1 MTNVTAGN
9 KKPYEK
15 NTDTPGIEQ
24 TLRDD
29 AEKQFAHSPESS
41 LNLTGKTPEKLIHE
55 LGVHQIELEMQAE
68 QLRAAHLALEESR
81 DKYLDLY
88 EFAPLGYLTLTN
100 KALITEVNL
109 SGAALLGVER
119 SRLVNHGLGRFIA
132 PKDQEVWDQ
141 YFIKV
146 QQHGEKQTCTLTLK
160 RGDGSMFPARLEG
173 IRITGRDG
181 TITVRVAVSDITD
194 IWQIEA
200 LKESEKQFRQ
210 LFESASDAVFVI
222 AMDTTRI
229 IDANSMASALYGY
242 DHDQLLTMKST
253 ELSAEPE
260 ATQRAAHEAQ
270 KEPGRVLTIPL
281 RLHRKRDGTVF
292 PVEITA
298 RNIARGK
305 QPVLL
310 VACRDITERKRAE
323 EALALA
329 SRKLKLL
336 SGITRHDITNQLTV
350 QGGYLEI
357 LEDTPLDPTTNEYFQ
372 KVNTATKRIAAMI
385 QFTKEYEQIGVHAP
399 AWQDCR
405 TLVDTAAKDAPLGQ
419 VTVKNDFPAGTEVFA
434 DPLVV
439 KVCYN
444 LMDNA
449 VRYGGK
455 ITTIRFSS
463 LESGDDHLVVC
474 EDDGDGIPVE
484 EKEKIF
490 ERGFGKN
497 TGLGLALSREVFDIT
512 GITIRETGEPGKGA
526 RFEMTVP
533 KGAWRMNP
541 GTNNISRS
549 DP

>member
-1 MTNVTAGN
+1 VTNVTAGN

-29 AEKQFAHSPESS
+29 AEKQFAHSPYSS
-41 LNLTGKTPEKLIHE
+41 PNLTGQTQEKLIHE

-173 IRITGRDG
+173 IRITGSDG

-385 QFTKEYEQIGVHAP
+385 QFTKEYEQIGVNAP
-399 AWQDCR
+399 VWQECR
-405 TLVDTAAKDAPLGQ
+405 TLVDTAAKQAPLGK
-419 VTVKNDFPAGTEVFA
+419 VMVKNDLPTGAEVFA

-439 KVCYN
+439 KVFYN

-449 VRYGGK
+449 ARYGGK

-463 LESGDDHLVVC
+463 LESGDDHLIVC
-474 EDDGDGIPVE
+474 EDDGNGVPAD
-484 EKEKIF
+484 EKEQIF

-497 TGLGLALSREVFDIT
+497 TGLGLALAREILDIT
-512 GITIRETGEPGKGA
+512 GITITETGEPGKGA
-526 RFEMTVP
+526 RFEIAVP
-533 KGAWRMNP
+533 NGAWRMVGN
-541 GTNNISRS
+541 GE
-549 DP
+549 

>member
-1 MTNVTAGN
+1 MAAGN
-9 KKPYEK
+9 KKPEEK

-68 QLRAAHLALEESR
+68 QLRVAQLALEESR

-173 IRITGRDG
+173 IRITGSDG

-385 QFTKEYEQIGVHAP
+385 QFTKEYEQIGVNAP
-399 AWQDCR
+399 VWQECR
-405 TLVDTAAKDAPLGQ
+405 TLVDTAAKQAPLGK
-419 VTVKNDFPAGTEVFA
+419 VMVKNDLPTGAEVFA

-439 KVCYN
+439 KVFYN

-449 VRYGGK
+449 ARYGGK

-463 LESGDDHLVVC
+463 LESGDDHLIVC
-474 EDDGDGIPVE
+474 EDDGNGVPAD
-484 EKEKIF
+484 EKEQIF

-497 TGLGLALSREVFDIT
+497 TGLGLALAREILDIT
-512 GITIRETGEPGKGA
+512 GITITETGEPGKGA
-526 RFEMTVP
+526 RFEIAVP
-533 KGAWRMNP
+533 NGAWRMVGN
-541 GTNNISRS
+541 GE
-549 DP
+549 

>member
-1 MTNVTAGN
+1 MAAGN
-9 KKPYEK
+9 KKPEEK

-68 QLRAAHLALEESR
+68 QLRVAQLALEESR

-173 IRITGRDG
+173 IRITGSDG

-336 SGITRHDITNQLTV
+336 SGITRHDINNQLTV

-385 QFTKEYEQIGVHAP
+385 QFTKEYEQIGVNAP
-399 AWQDCR
+399 VWQECR
-405 TLVDTAAKDAPLGQ
+405 TLVDTAAKQAPLGK
-419 VTVKNDFPAGTEVFA
+419 VMVKNDLPTGAEVFV

-439 KVCYN
+439 KVFYN

-449 VRYGGK
+449 ARYGGK

-463 LESGDDHLVVC
+463 LESGDDHLIVC
-474 EDDGDGIPVE
+474 EDDGNGVPAD
-484 EKEKIF
+484 EKEQIF

-497 TGLGLALSREVFDIT
+497 TGLGLALAREILDIT
-512 GITIRETGEPGKGA
+512 GITITETGEPGKGA
-526 RFEMTVP
+526 RFEIAVP
-533 KGAWRMNP
+533 NGAWRMVGN
-541 GTNNISRS
+541 GE
-549 DP
+549 

>member
-1 MTNVTAGN
+1 MAAGN
-9 KKPYEK
+9 KKPEEK

-68 QLRAAHLALEESR
+68 QLRVAQLALEESR

-173 IRITGRDG
+173 IRITGSDG

-298 RNIARGK
+298 RNIARGR

-310 VACRDITERKRAE
+310 VACRDITERKRVD

-329 SRKLKLL
+329 SRKLNLL
-336 SGITRHDITNQLTV
+336 SSITRHDINNQLT
-350 QGGYLEI
+350 GLRGYLTL
-357 LEDTPLDPTTNEYFQ
+357 LEKKQPDPTFTEYFQ
-372 KVNTATKRIAAMI
+372 KINIAAQRISAMI
-385 QFTKEYEQIGVHAP
+385 QFTKEYEKIGVNSP
-399 AWQDCR
+399 VWQNCR
-405 TLVDTAAKDAPLGQ
+405 TLVDTAAKQATLGK
-419 VTVKNDFPAGTEVFA
+419 VMVKNDLPAGHEVFA

-439 KVCYN
+439 KVFYN

-455 ITTIRFSS
+455 ITTIRFST
-463 LESGDDHLVVC
+463 EERDGVHFVVC
-474 EDDGDGIPVE
+474 EDDGDGVIAG

-497 TGLGLALSREVFDIT
+497 TGLGLALSREILDIT

-526 RFEMTVP
+526 RFEMVVP
-533 KGAWRMNP
+533 KGAWRITGN
-541 GTNNISRS
+541 GA
-549 DP
+549 

>member
-1 MTNVTAGN
+1 MAAGN
-9 KKPYEK
+9 KKPEEK

-68 QLRAAHLALEESR
+68 QLRVAQLALEESR

-173 IRITGRDG
+173 IRITGSDG

-449 VRYGGK
+449 VRHGGK
-455 ITTIRFSS
+455 ILTIRFSCM
-463 LESGDDHLVVC
+463 ERDGNHVVVC
-474 EDDGDGIPVE
+474 EDDGDGVLAE
-484 EKEKIF
+484 EKERIF

-497 TGLGLALSREVFDIT
+497 TGLGLALSKEILDIT

-526 RFEMTVP
+526 RFEMMVP
-533 KGAWRMNP
+533 KGAYRV
-541 GTNNISRS
+541 TS
-549 DP
+549 

>member
-1 MTNVTAGN
+1 MAAGN
-9 KKPYEK
+9 KKPEEK

-68 QLRAAHLALEESR
+68 QLRVAQLALEESR

-146 QQHGEKQTCTLTLK
+146 QQHGEKQTCTLTLR

-173 IRITGRDG
+173 IRITGSDG

-385 QFTKEYEQIGVHAP
+385 QFTKEYEQIGVNAP
-399 AWQDCR
+399 VWQECR
-405 TLVDTAAKDAPLGQ
+405 TLVDTAAKQAPLGK
-419 VTVKNDFPAGTEVFA
+419 VMVKNDLPTGAEVFV

-439 KVCYN
+439 KVFYN

-449 VRYGGK
+449 ARYGGK

-463 LESGDDHLVVC
+463 LESGDDHLIVC
-474 EDDGDGIPVE
+474 EDDGNGVPAD
-484 EKEKIF
+484 EKEQIF

-497 TGLGLALSREVFDIT
+497 TGLGLALAREILDIT
-512 GITIRETGEPGKGA
+512 GITITETGEPGKGA
-526 RFEMTVP
+526 RFEIAVP
-533 KGAWRMNP
+533 NGAWRMVGN
-541 GTNNISRS
+541 GE
-549 DP
+549 

>member
-1 MTNVTAGN
+1 MAAGN
-9 KKPYEK
+9 KKPEEK

-68 QLRAAHLALEESR
+68 QLRVAQLALEESR

-173 IRITGRDG
+173 IRITGSDG

>member
-1 MTNVTAGN
+1 MAVGN

-15 NTDTPGIEQ
+15 NPEALGIEQ

-29 AEKQFAHSPESS
+29 AEKQFAHSLESPPALAGQS
-41 LNLTGKTPEKLIHE
+41 PEKLIHE

-68 QLRAAHLALEESR
+68 QLRTAQLALEESR

-88 EFAPLGYLTLTN
+88 EFAPIGYLTLSD

-109 SGAALLGVER
+109 TGATLLAVER

-132 PKDQEVWDQ
+132 PVNHEIWDQ
-141 YFIKV
+141 FFIKV
-146 QQHGEKQTCTLTLK
+146 QQQEEKQTCTLTLK

-173 IRITGRDG
+173 IRITGSDG
-181 TITVRVAVSDITD
+181 TITVRIALSDITD

-200 LKESEKQFRQ
+200 LRESEKEFRQ

-242 DHDQLLTMKST
+242 DHDELLTMKST

-270 KEPGRVLTIPL
+270 KEPGRVMTIPL

-298 RNIARGK
+298 RNIARGR

-310 VACRDITERKRAE
+310 VACRDITERKRVD

-329 SRKLKLL
+329 SRKLNLL
-336 SGITRHDITNQLTV
+336 SSITRHDINNQLT
-350 QGGYLEI
+350 GLRGYLTL
-357 LEDTPLDPTTNEYFQ
+357 LEKKQPDPTFTEYFQ
-372 KVNTATKRIAAMI
+372 KINIAAQRISAMI
-385 QFTKEYEQIGVHAP
+385 QFTKEYEKIGVNSP
-399 AWQDCR
+399 VWQNCR
-405 TLVDTAAKDAPLGQ
+405 TLVDTAAKQATLGK
-419 VTVKNDFPAGTEVFA
+419 VMVKNDLPAGHEVFA

-439 KVCYN
+439 KVFYN

-455 ITTIRFSS
+455 ITTIRFST
-463 LESGDDHLVVC
+463 EERDGVHFVVC
-474 EDDGDGIPVE
+474 EDDGDGVIAG

-497 TGLGLALSREVFDIT
+497 TGLGLALSREILDIT

-526 RFEMTVP
+526 RFEMVVP
-533 KGAWRMNP
+533 KGAWRITGN
-541 GTNNISRS
+541 GA
-549 DP
+549 